1 MNAPTKPEAMKT
13 APASYAKSFWDDAFI
28 AALTG
33 AAMHFDEHADAVSRA
48 KEIADAALAT
58 RTARNKQFVADKRA
72 TGAS

>member
-1 MNAPTKPEAMKT
+1 MNAPTKPDTLKP

-33 AAMHFDEHADAVSRA
+33 TAVHFDEHADAVCRA

-58 RTARNKQFVADKRA
+58 RTARNKQLMADKKA
-72 TGAS
+72 GAA